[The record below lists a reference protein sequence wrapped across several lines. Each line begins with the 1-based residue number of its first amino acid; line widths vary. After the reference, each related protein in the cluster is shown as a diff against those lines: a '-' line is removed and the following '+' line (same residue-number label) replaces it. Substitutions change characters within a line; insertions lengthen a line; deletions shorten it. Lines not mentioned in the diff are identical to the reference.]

1 MAMVMKGFSTSMGLV
16 WRQVGRQRQ
25 RSTVMEERSSL
36 LQIWISRESKSEAKW
51 KKVKVKFEMKDC
63 EAEEQNEG
71 GDEQPVANLDLVK
84 VKVRKD

>member
-16 WRQVGRQRQ
+16 KRQVGRQRQ

-51 KKVKVKFEMKDC
+51 KKVKFEMKDC
-63 EAEEQNEG
+63 EAEARSTVREEMN
-71 GDEQPVANLDLVK
+71 NLLQIWI
-84 VKVRKD
+84 

>member
-16 WRQVGRQRQ
+16 KSPVGRQRQ

-51 KKVKVKFEMKDC
+51 KKVKFEMKDC